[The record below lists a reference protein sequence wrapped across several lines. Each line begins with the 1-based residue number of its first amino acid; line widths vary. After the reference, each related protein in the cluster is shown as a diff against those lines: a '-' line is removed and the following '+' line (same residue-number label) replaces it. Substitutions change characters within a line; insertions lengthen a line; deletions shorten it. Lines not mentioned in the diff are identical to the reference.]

1 MGLEEDQG
9 QLGRHP
15 GEEDLIEVTKMATK
29 KFTKMEYAS
38 ADDLIFGEAKYP
50 LSYGLG
56 MKVGAGSVVPEINFA
71 PRPGSEK
78 SPESLTKEYVDY
90 IATDIM
96 NRAVTLGFPAVQL
109 ENEWISQ
116 MGANSEKFA
125 KPVVIGQKAVLKK
138 FNDEYGIACAIR
150 HTVADQ
156 REGDAGLKPGMDKVH
171 AYPEKFQES
180 IEVAAANGADVLS
193 VESVGG
199 KEITDYAVVR
209 QDIKGW
215 LFGGGYLGPIDME
228 WVWPQIVSVANKHK
242 IVPGG
247 DTYCASANTS
257 MFMAG
262 GYLDKDIPRTFAAVT
277 RAIAASRTLVAIE
290 CGATGPDK
298 DCGYEGPIV
307 KAISGRPSAQEG
319 KGAQDAHA
327 DLMGNLI
334 AQTADLWSNESVEYH
349 PEFGG
354 SSVQCWLGVIG
365 YEAALMNASKQL
377 KQDKTLRDIYVASD
391 RFRCPEAFILSY
403 DNAYQIGQAIVENG
417 NNYYLRSKAAGLKA
431 AELIQASNN
440 AGKLKLSKQ
449 EKDTLNKILTD
460 LKSLPDEEGKFVDWA
475 VKEYKDVP
483 AFNPKNYEL

>member
-1 MGLEEDQG
+1 
-9 QLGRHP
+9 
-15 GEEDLIEVTKMATK
+15 MATK
-29 KFTKMEYAS
+29 KFTKMETAS

-50 LSYGLG
+50 VSYGLG
-56 MKVGAGSVVPEINFA
+56 MKVGAGTVYPEVNFA
-71 PRPGSEK
+71 PRPGAEK
-78 SPESLTKEYVDY
+78 NPESLTREYVDY

-96 NRAVTLGFPAVQL
+96 NRAVTLGFPGVQL
-109 ENEWISQ
+109 ENEWIHQ
-116 MGANSEKFA
+116 MGNDPKKFA
-125 KPVVIGQKAVLKK
+125 KPVVVGQKAVLQK
-138 FNDEYGIACAIR
+138 FHDEYGIATAIR
-150 HTVADQ
+150 HTCADP
-156 REGDAGLKPGMDKVH
+156 RLAEEGLRYGMDKH
-171 AYPEKFQES
+171 HMYPEKTLDSF
-180 IEVAAANGADVLS
+180 EVAAANGADVLS
-193 VESVGG
+193 VETMGG

-215 LFGGGYLGPIDME
+215 LFGGGYLGPLDME
-228 WVWPQIVSVANKHK
+228 WIWPQIVDVAKKNKV
-242 IVPGG
+242 IAGG

-262 GYLDKDIPRTFAAVT
+262 GYLDKDLPRTQAAVT

-298 DCGYEGPIV
+298 DCGYEGPIL

-365 YEAALMNASKQL
+365 YEAALMNAAKQL
-377 KQDKTLRDIYVASD
+377 KQDKILRDIYVASD
-391 RFRCPEAFILSY
+391 RFRSPEAFILAY
-403 DNAYQIGQAIVENG
+403 DNAYKIGQAIVSEG
-417 NNYYLRSKAAGLKA
+417 NSYYLRSKAAGLKA
-431 AELIQASNN
+431 AELIKASND
-440 AGKLKLSKQ
+440 AGKLKLSRQ

-475 VKEYKDVP
+475 LKEYKNVP